1 MSARNEF
8 NNNFK
13 YTILLVGISS
23 IASFFIF
30 GRAVSISI
38 LLGGATILWGM
49 SHLAKQNRKMISDQP
64 TTKGGRIG
72 FIIRFTLYA
81 IVLWVSHYMDT
92 LNIFGTLYG
101 LLTFKIALY
110 GHAFISSIRGGKTH
124 E

>member
-49 SHLAKQNRKMISDQP
+49 SHLAKQNKKMISEHP
-64 TTKGGRIG
+64 TTRGGRVG
-72 FIIRFTLYA
+72 FLIRFTLYA
-81 IVLWVSHYMDT
+81 IVLGLSYYMDT
-92 LNIFGTLYG
+92 LNIFGTLFG

-110 GHAFISSIRGGKTH
+110 GQAIYNLRTGGHKH

>member
-8 NNNFK
+8 TQNFK
-13 YTILLVGISS
+13 YTILLIAVSS

-49 SHLAKQNRKMISDQP
+49 SHLAKQNRKMISEKP

-72 FIIRFTLYA
+72 FMIRFLLYG
-81 IVLWVSHYMDT
+81 IVLAVSYYMDT
-92 LNIFGTLYG
+92 LNIFGTLFG
-101 LLTFKIALY
+101 LMTFKIALY
-110 GHAFISSIRGGKTH
+110 GQAFIQSIRGGKTH

>member
-49 SHLAKQNRKMISDQP
+49 SHLAKQNRKMISEKP

-72 FIIRFTLYA
+72 FMIRFLLYG
-81 IVLWVSHYMDT
+81 IVLAVSYYMDT
-92 LNIFGTLYG
+92 LNILGTLFG
-101 LLTFKIALY
+101 LMTFKIALY
-110 GHAFISSIRGGKTH
+110 GQAFIQSIRGGKSH

>member
-38 LLGGATILWGM
+38 LLGGTTILWGM
-49 SHLAKQNRKMISDQP
+49 SHLAKQNRKMISEKP

-72 FIIRFTLYA
+72 FMIRFLLYG
-81 IVLWVSHYMDT
+81 IVLAVSYYMDT
-92 LNIFGTLYG
+92 LNIFGTLFG
-101 LLTFKIALY
+101 LMTFKIALY
-110 GHAFISSIRGGKTH
+110 GQTFIQSIRGGKTH

>member
-49 SHLAKQNRKMISDQP
+49 SHLAKQNRKMISSHP
-64 TTKGGRIG
+64 STNRNRLG
-72 FIIRFTLYA
+72 FLLRFTLYA
-81 IVLWVSHYMDT
+81 IVLGLSHYMDT
-92 LNIFGTLYG
+92 LNIYGTLFG

-110 GHAFISSIRGGKTH
+110 GQAIYNLRTGGHKH

>member
-13 YTILLVGISS
+13 YTILLIGISS

-30 GRAVSISI
+30 GRPVAISI
-38 LLGGATILWGM
+38 LLGGATTLWGM
-49 SHLAKQNRKMISDQP
+49 SHLAKQHKKMISDKP

-72 FIIRFTLYA
+72 FMIRFILYA
-81 IVLWVSHYMDT
+81 IVLSVSYYMDT
-92 LNIFGTLYG
+92 LNIFGTLFG

-110 GHAFISSIRGGKTH
+110 GQVFLKPRTGGNNH